1 MEKGC
6 QIFSEPQ
13 AIQQGQVQIGV
24 ARTEE
29 EKSDIYRF
37 RYRIYV
43 EEMDKLPAIQGGDA
57 LLYDELDEWGLLLY
71 ARAGHEIVGTMR
83 VNIGTREQFSPSW
96 QTMLS
101 LERFQRF
108 YGKEKKPL
116 FSYSSKFMIAPR
128 YRNSAISYL
137 LPSRGYELECSQG
150 VEFSFGLC
158 NLYLLRL
165 YEQFGF
171 QRFGGHIEDAEFG
184 LLSPFVLL
192 VNDIAHLKAVR
203 SPYYRLA
210 RKRAADT
217 GSKDWFYR
225 EFTENS
231 DIINSQLIT
240 DEGLWEY
247 LTGRLEDRPEQIMT
261 LLRGLSA
268 REGQKLVGAC
278 GVVVRCPAGET
289 IVRQGSSSYD
299 VNVVLAG
306 QVQARDGSV
315 VYPGESFGTNGLLVH
330 PRQGRE
336 ITAKTDAE
344 ILVLSSLSFAK
355 FAHNDPATAHR
366 VIINLSQDS

>member
-1 MEKGC
+1 MEKGSPML
-6 QIFSEPQ
+6 SESK
-13 AIQQGQVQIGV
+13 AVQQEQVQIGV

-29 EKSDIYRF
+29 EKSDVYRF

-43 EEMDKLPAIQGGDA
+43 EEMGKLPAVQGREA
-57 LLYDELDEWGLLLY
+57 LLYDELDEWGMLLY
-71 ARAGHEIVGTMR
+71 ARAGSEMIGTMR
-83 VNIGTREQFSPSW
+83 VNIGTMEQFPPGW
-96 QTMLS
+96 QASLS
-101 LERFQRF
+101 LERFRRF
-108 YGKEKKPL
+108 YDKDSKPL

-137 LPSRGYELECSQG
+137 LPSRGYELECGQG

-171 QRFGGHIEDAEFG
+171 RRFGGHIEDAEFG

-210 RKRAADT
+210 RKRAVDT
-217 GSKDWFYR
+217 GSRDWFYR
-225 EFTENS
+225 EFAENS
-231 DIINSQLIT
+231 DTINSQLIT

-247 LTGRLEDRPEQIMT
+247 LTGRLGDQPEQIMT

-268 REGQKLVGAC
+268 REGQKLVGSC
-278 GVVVRCPAGET
+278 GVVVRCLAGET

-299 VNVVLAG
+299 INVVLAG

-315 VYPGESFGTNGLLVH
+315 FYPGESFGTNGLLVH
-330 PRQGRE
+330 PRQERE